1 MQGEA
6 AVLQRN
12 GGAGDAVRHRAE
24 HPVAVLGAAILNVA
38 ELGEELA
45 VAVGEERGG
54 RGRGEVGARGDFRKE
69 NKGKKEEEKEEC
81 SFLKKRTKKLLGV

>member
-1 MQGEA
+1 
-6 AVLQRN
+6 
-12 GGAGDAVRHRAE
+12 
-24 HPVAVLGAAILNVA
+24 
-38 ELGEELA
+38 LGEELA
-45 VAVGEERGG
+45 MAVGEERGG